1 MHILLN
7 DKIRIMSDKKLN
19 HKKIKEINKH
29 ISDALRQW
37 SAVVI
42 HADADEWAYY
52 LDYSDEDLFHAMFI
66 FNHVWQNRAIK
77 SGHFTDGNDITAK
90 MSIFRNALKI
100 AFGIDT
106 IELTEKVLGKEVEDE
121 TTTEKNSTEA

>member
-1 MHILLN
+1 MG
-7 DKIRIMSDKKLN
+7 DKKLN

-42 HADADEWAYY
+42 HADADEWAYF
-52 LDYSDEDLFHAMFI
+52 LDYSDEDLLNAMFI

-77 SGHFTDGNDITAK
+77 SGHFADGNDITAK

-106 IELTEKVLGKEVEDE
+106 IELTEKVLGKEAEDE

>member
-1 MHILLN
+1 MIN
-7 DKIRIMSDKKLN
+7 IKIMSDKKLN
-19 HKKIKEINKH
+19 HKKINEINKH

-42 HADADEWAYY
+42 HADADEWSYF
-52 LDYSDEDLFHAMFI
+52 LDYSDEDLLNAMFI

-77 SGHFTDGNDITAK
+77 SEHFKDEEDVIAK
-90 MSIFRNALKI
+90 ISIYRKAIKI

-106 IELTEKVLGKEVEDE
+106 VELTEKVLGKKEEEDE

>member
-1 MHILLN
+1 MG
-7 DKIRIMSDKKLN
+7 DKKLN

-42 HADADEWAYY
+42 HADADEWAYF
-52 LDYSDEDLFHAMFI
+52 LNYSDEDLLNAMFI

-77 SGHFTDGNDITAK
+77 SEHFKDEEDVIAK
-90 MSIFRNALKI
+90 MSIYRNAVKI

-106 IELTEKVLGKEVEDE
+106 IELTEKVLEKEEEEDE
-121 TTTEKNSTEA
+121 TTTKKNSTEA

>member
-1 MHILLN
+1 MIN
-7 DKIRIMSDKKLN
+7 IRIMGNKKN
-19 HKKIKEINKH
+19 DNRKIKEINKH

-42 HADADEWAYY
+42 HADADEWSYF
-52 LDYSDEDLFHAMFI
+52 LDYSDEDLLNAMFI

-77 SGHFTDGNDITAK
+77 SEHFKDEEDVIAK
-90 MSIFRNALKI
+90 ISIYRKAVKI

-106 IELTEKVLGKEVEDE
+106 VELTEKVLGREVEDG

>member
-1 MHILLN
+1 MIN
-7 DKIRIMSDKKLN
+7 IRIMGNKKN
-19 HKKIKEINKH
+19 DNRKIKEINKH

-42 HADADEWAYY
+42 HADADEWSYF
-52 LDYSDEDLFHAMFI
+52 LDYSDEDLLNAMFI

-77 SGHFTDGNDITAK
+77 REHFKDEEDVIAK
-90 MSIFRNALKI
+90 ISIYRKAIKI

-106 IELTEKVLGKEVEDE
+106 VELTEKVLGREVEDG

>member
-1 MHILLN
+1 MIN
-7 DKIRIMSDKKLN
+7 IRIMGNKKN
-19 HKKIKEINKH
+19 DNRKIKEINKH

-42 HADADEWAYY
+42 HADADEWSYF
-52 LDYSDEDLFHAMFI
+52 LDYSDEDLLNAMFI

-77 SGHFTDGNDITAK
+77 SEHFKDEEDVIAK
-90 MSIFRNALKI
+90 ISIYRKAIKI

-106 IELTEKVLGKEVEDE
+106 VELTEKVLGREAKDE

>member
-1 MHILLN
+1 MIN
-7 DKIRIMSDKKLN
+7 IRIMGNKKN
-19 HKKIKEINKH
+19 DNRKIKEVNKH

-42 HADADEWAYY
+42 HADADEWSYF
-52 LDYSDEDLFHAMFI
+52 LDYSDEDLLNAMFI

-77 SGHFTDGNDITAK
+77 SEHFKDEEDVIAK
-90 MSIFRNALKI
+90 ISIYRKAIKI

-106 IELTEKVLGKEVEDE
+106 VELTEKVLGREVEDG

>member
-1 MHILLN
+1 MIN
-7 DKIRIMSDKKLN
+7 IRIMGNKKN
-19 HKKIKEINKH
+19 DNRKIKEVNKH

-42 HADADEWAYY
+42 HADADEWSYF
-52 LDYSDEDLFHAMFI
+52 LDYSDEDLLNAMFI

-77 SGHFTDGNDITAK
+77 SEHFKDEEDVIAK
-90 MSIFRNALKI
+90 ISIYRKAIKI

-106 IELTEKVLGKEVEDE
+106 VELTEKVLGREAKDE

>member
-1 MHILLN
+1 MIN
-7 DKIRIMSDKKLN
+7 IRIMGNKKN
-19 HKKIKEINKH
+19 DNRKIKEINKH

-42 HADADEWAYY
+42 HADADEWSYF
-52 LDYSDEDLFHAMFI
+52 LDYSDEDLLNALFI

-77 SGHFTDGNDITAK
+77 SEHFKDEEDVIAK
-90 MSIFRNALKI
+90 ISIYRKAIKI

-106 IELTEKVLGKEVEDE
+106 VELTEKVLGREVEDG

>member
-1 MHILLN
+1 MGNKKN
-7 DKIRIMSDKKLN
+7 DNR
-19 HKKIKEINKH
+19 KIKEINKH

-42 HADADEWAYY
+42 HADADEWSYF
-52 LDYSDEDLFHAMFI
+52 LDYSDEDLLNAMFI

-77 SGHFTDGNDITAK
+77 SEHFKDEKDVIAK
-90 MSIFRNALKI
+90 ISIYRKAVKI

-106 IELTEKVLGKEVEDE
+106 VELTEKVLGREAKDE

>member
-1 MHILLN
+1 MIN
-7 DKIRIMSDKKLN
+7 IRIMGNKKN
-19 HKKIKEINKH
+19 DNRKIKEINKH

-42 HADADEWAYY
+42 HADADEWAYF
-52 LDYSDEDLFHAMFI
+52 LDYSDEDLLNAMFI

-77 SGHFTDGNDITAK
+77 SEHFKDEEDVIAK
-90 MSIFRNALKI
+90 ISIYRKAVKI

-106 IELTEKVLGKEVEDE
+106 VELTEKVLGREAKDE

>member
-1 MHILLN
+1 MIN
-7 DKIRIMSDKKLN
+7 TRIMKNKKDDN
-19 HKKIKEINKH
+19 RKIKEINKH

-42 HADADEWAYY
+42 HADADEWSYF
-52 LDYSDEDLFHAMFI
+52 LDYSDEDLLNAMFI

-77 SGHFTDGNDITAK
+77 SEHFKDEEDVIAK
-90 MSIFRNALKI
+90 ISIYRKAIKM

-106 IELTEKVLGKEVEDE
+106 VELTKKVLGKEEDNAS
-121 TTTEKNSTEA
+121 TTEENSTEA

>member
-29 ISDALRQW
+29 ISDGLRQW

-52 LDYSDEDLFHAMFI
+52 LDYSDEDLLNAMFI

-77 SGHFTDGNDITAK
+77 SEHFKDEEDVIAK
-90 MSIFRNALKI
+90 MSIYKNAVKI

-106 IELTEKVLGKEVEDE
+106 IELTEKVLGKEAEDE

>member
-1 MHILLN
+1 MIN
-7 DKIRIMSDKKLN
+7 IRIMGNKKN
-19 HKKIKEINKH
+19 DNRKIKEINKH

-42 HADADEWAYY
+42 HADADEWSYF
-52 LDYSDEDLFHAMFI
+52 LDYSDEDLLNAMFI

-77 SGHFTDGNDITAK
+77 SEHFKDEEDVIAK
-90 MSIFRNALKI
+90 ISIYRKAIKI

-106 IELTEKVLGKEVEDE
+106 VELTEKVLREAKDE

>member
-1 MHILLN
+1 MKNKKN
-7 DKIRIMSDKKLN
+7 DNR
-19 HKKIKEINKH
+19 KIKEINKH

-42 HADADEWAYY
+42 HADADEWSYS
-52 LDYSDEDLFHAMFI
+52 LDYSDEDLLNAMFI

-77 SGHFTDGNDITAK
+77 SEHFKDKEDVIAK
-90 MSIFRNALKI
+90 ISIYRKAIKI

-106 IELTEKVLGKEVEDE
+106 IELTEKVLREAKDE

>member
-1 MHILLN
+1 MIN
-7 DKIRIMSDKKLN
+7 IRIMGNKKN
-19 HKKIKEINKH
+19 DNRKIKEINKH

-42 HADADEWAYY
+42 HADADEWSYF
-52 LDYSDEDLFHAMFI
+52 LDYSDEDLLNAMFI

-77 SGHFTDGNDITAK
+77 SEHFKDEKDVIAK
-90 MSIFRNALKI
+90 ISIYRKAIKI

-106 IELTEKVLGKEVEDE
+106 VELTEKVLGREVEDG